1 MIYIIFLVSIIIYIT
16 YLYFK
21 RRKENFISNPV
32 KRKYFL
38 IGKYSEEIETYL
50 QSYENKDG
58 LNNLDYNR
66 KGCNIYDIE
75 ENENSI
81 DINNLLDLNTEKS
94 FNYDICSNQIKNIL
108 NPDEEDKEGKK
119 YISNIQNGS
128 VIIFS
133 FGQNDIENI
142 NNEILMD
149 SSNDISKEVEYKKL
163 IENINLTEFRANN
176 KLTEN
181 RYLFLNLKSSKD
193 DYDYENYNLWNE
205 ELQKYVDKINKLI
218 INNKTLDESKIN
230 LQVINT
236 TKKNVNQN
244 GQRVKE
250 GIPYDLH
257 LFICKNERC
266 DIGNKDCVRKF
277 PSIFRPV

>member
-21 RRKENFISNPV
+21 RTKEGFISNPI

-38 IGKYSEEIETYL
+38 IGKYSEELETYL

-58 LNNLDYNR
+58 HTSLDYNR
-66 KGCNIYDIE
+66 KGCAYDFE
-75 ENENSI
+75 KNENSI
-81 DINNLLDLNTEKS
+81 NINNLLDLNTEKS

-108 NPDEEDKEGKK
+108 NPDDEDKEGKK
-119 YISNIQNGS
+119 YISNIPNGS

-133 FGQNDIENI
+133 FGQSDIQNT

-149 SSNDISKEVEYKKL
+149 PSNNISKETEYKKL
-163 IENINLTEFRANN
+163 IENINLTEFRINN
-176 KLTEN
+176 DLTEN
-181 RYLFLNLKSSKD
+181 KYLFLNLKSSKD

-236 TKKNVNQN
+236 TKINVNQN

-277 PSIFRPV
+277 PKLFRRV